1 MKVLELKTKKIISVN
16 DSYGARL
23 IEHGLAILPP
33 ISPTPVKDS
42 TPASKAEKAAKKGDA

>member
-1 MKVLELKTKKIISVN
+1 MKVLELKTQKVIEYN

-33 ISPTPVKDS
+33 VAAANPKKV
-42 TPASKAEKAAKKGDA
+42 EKAVAKKGDA